1 MIWIRSILS
10 ENFSSWGQFT
20 LLCGEIQKCSR
31 KYTAWYSMKYKQ
43 VENMLHWFISLKH
56 YLINYIN
63 ISIYQY
69 NLCSFGLQFTSSFF
83 IWLAIIEIDS
93 YEALTDESHKK
104 DGQDFLTRSSLLI
117 FTVLHI
123 NFCYQLT
130 SHILYYLNFSQLCQ
144 QISLSFGL
152 SLFLFLFLL
161 INLPMLSEPSSTL
174 DPPEEQVWADWA
186 LCPLAFNNLRKQLK
200 HMNLISYK

>member
-1 MIWIRSILS
+1 
-10 ENFSSWGQFT
+10 
-20 LLCGEIQKCSR
+20 
-31 KYTAWYSMKYKQ
+31 
-43 VENMLHWFISLKH
+43 MLHWFISLKH

-104 DGQDFLTRSSLLI
+104 DGQDFLARSSLLI

-123 NFCYQLT
+123 IFCYQLT
-130 SHILYYLNFSQLCQ
+130 SHILYYFNFSQLCQ
-144 QISLSFGL
+144 QLNRSASALDSHCFCFSFCWSTCQCWVSLLPPLIHQKSKFEL
-152 SLFLFLFLL
+152 TEHCALL
-161 INLPMLSEPSSTL
+161 PSII
-174 DPPEEQVWADWA
+174 WG
-186 LCPLAFNNLRKQLK
+186 NNW
-200 HMNLISYK
+200 NIWT